1 MKILYVITG
10 LTLGGAEKV
19 VCTLADEMVKRGH
32 EVKIA
37 FLKGRVEVFPQN
49 KEIELINL
57 ELNSTL
63 SFLKASC
70 KYKKLVKDFMPD
82 VIHAHMVHANIFAR
96 INQIYHIKVTLI
108 CSAHSSNEGGKI
120 RMLAYGMTNFL
131 SHLNTNVSIEAT
143 EAFIKKGAFN
153 QKNIVTVYN
162 GVDLIKFNNKGT
174 VIEKKNKKVCLSV
187 GRLNVQKDYFNL
199 LNAITL
205 IDKVILNDVEFHIV
219 GEGELRCEIEQKIKE
234 LNLEDKVTLLGMRS
248 DIPDLLNNADFFIL
262 SSKHEGLP
270 TVLIEA
276 MACKCFVIATD
287 CGGSAEIMQH
297 TGILVPKQD
306 HHALADA
313 LNRAFNLDQQCI
325 IQNNIAARKIVESK
339 FSMEN
344 SVNQW
349 LGLYENH

>member
-19 VCTLADEMVKRGH
+19 VCTLADEMAKKGH

-63 SFLKASC
+63 SFLGASC

-82 VIHAHMVHANIFAR
+82 VIHAHMVHANIFTR

-108 CSAHSSNEGGKI
+108 CSAHNSNEGGKI
-120 RMLAYGMTNFL
+120 RMLAYRMTNFL

-143 EAFIKKGAFN
+143 EAFIKQGAFS

-162 GVDLIKFNNKGT
+162 GIDLNKFNNKDT
-174 VIEKKNKKVCLSV
+174 VVEKKNKKVCLSV

-205 IDKVILNDVEFHIV
+205 IDKAILNDVEFHIV
-219 GEGELRCEIEQKIKE
+219 GEGELRGEIEQKIKE

-276 MACKCFVIATD
+276 MACKCFVVTTD
-287 CGGSAEIMQH
+287 CGGSAEIIGD
-297 TGILVPKQD
+297 TGILVPRQN
-306 HHALADA
+306 HQELANGLQKA
-313 LNRAFNLDQQCI
+313 FKLNSNTI
-325 IQNNIAARKIVESK
+325 HQNNMKARARVEEK
-339 FSMEN
+339 FSLEQ
-344 SVNQW
+344 SINQW
-349 LGLYENH
+349 LDLYERN

>member
-63 SFLKASC
+63 SFLRASC
-70 KYKKLVKDFMPD
+70 KYKKLVKSFMPD

-96 INQIYHIKVTLI
+96 INQIYPIKVTLI
-108 CSAHSSNEGGKI
+108 CSAHNSNEGGKI
-120 RMLAYGMTNFL
+120 RMLAYRITNFL

-143 EAFIKKGAFN
+143 EALIKKGAFN

-162 GVDLIKFNNKGT
+162 GVDLNKFNNKDK
-174 VIEKKNKKVCLSV
+174 VIEKKNKKICLSV

-205 IDKVILNDVEFHIV
+205 IDKAILNDVEFHIV
-219 GEGELRCEIEQKIKE
+219 GEGELRGEIEQKIKE

-276 MACKCFVIATD
+276 MACKCFVVTTD
-287 CGGSAEIMQH
+287 CGGSAEIIGD
-297 TGILVPKQD
+297 TGILVPRQNYQE
-306 HHALADA
+306 LANGLQKA
-313 LNRAFNLDQQCI
+313 FKLNSNTI
-325 IQNNIAARKIVESK
+325 HQNNMKARTRVEEK
-339 FSMEN
+339 FSLEQ
-344 SVNQW
+344 SINQW
-349 LGLYENH
+349 LDLYERN

>member
-19 VCTLADEMVKRGH
+19 VCTLADEMAKKGH

-63 SFLKASC
+63 SFLGASC

-82 VIHAHMVHANIFAR
+82 VIHAHMIHANIFAR
-96 INQIYHIKVTLI
+96 LNHLFYKRIKLI
-108 CSAHSSNEGGKI
+108 CSAHNSNEGGNF
-120 RMLAYGMTNFL
+120 RMLAYKLTNFL
-131 SHLNTNVSIEAT
+131 SNINTNVSQEAT
-143 EAFIKKGAFN
+143 QSLIKKGAFT
-153 QKNIVTVYN
+153 QKNIITVYN
-162 GVDLIKFNNKGT
+162 GIDLKRFNSS
-174 VIEKKNKKVCLSV
+174 EDKKRINDKLICLSI

-199 LNAITL
+199 IEAISL
-205 IDKVILNDVEFHIV
+205 LDNSILNKVQFLIA
-219 GEGELRCEIEQKIKE
+219 GEGELKSEIENRIHI
-234 LNLEDKVTLLGMRS
+234 LNLGDNVKLLGRRS
-248 DIPDLLNNADFFIL
+248 DVPQLLNKADFFIL

>member
-63 SFLKASC
+63 SFLRASC

-82 VIHAHMVHANIFAR
+82 VIHTHMIHANIFAR
-96 INQIYHIKVTLI
+96 LNHLFYKRIKLI
-108 CSAHSSNEGGKI
+108 CSAHNSNEGGNF
-120 RMLAYGMTNFL
+120 RMLAYKLTNFL
-131 SHLNTNVSIEAT
+131 SNINTNVSQEAT
-143 EAFIKKGAFN
+143 QSLIKKGAFT
-153 QKNIVTVYN
+153 QKNIITVYN
-162 GVDLIKFNNKGT
+162 GIDLKRFNSS
-174 VIEKKNKKVCLSV
+174 EDKKRINDKLMCLSI

-199 LNAITL
+199 IEAISL
-205 IDKVILNDVEFHIV
+205 LDNSILNKVQFLIA
-219 GEGELRCEIEQKIKE
+219 GEGELKSEIENRIHI
-234 LNLEDKVTLLGMRS
+234 LNLGDNVKLLGRRS
-248 DIPDLLNNADFFIL
+248 DVPQLLNKADFFIL

>member
-63 SFLKASC
+63 SFLRASC

-82 VIHAHMVHANIFAR
+82 VIHTHMIHANIFAR
-96 INQIYHIKVTLI
+96 LNHLFYKRIKLI
-108 CSAHSSNEGGKI
+108 CSAHNSNEGGNF
-120 RMLAYGMTNFL
+120 RMLAYKLTNFL
-131 SHLNTNVSIEAT
+131 SNINTNVSQEAT
-143 EAFIKKGAFN
+143 QSLIKKGAFT
-153 QKNIVTVYN
+153 QKNIITVYN
-162 GVDLIKFNNKGT
+162 GIDLKRFNSS
-174 VIEKKNKKVCLSV
+174 EDKKKINDKLMCLSI

-199 LNAITL
+199 IEAISL
-205 IDKVILNDVEFHIV
+205 LDNSILNKVQFLIA
-219 GEGELRCEIEQKIKE
+219 GEGELKSEIENRIHI
-234 LNLEDKVTLLGMRS
+234 LNLGDNVKLLGRRS
-248 DIPDLLNNADFFIL
+248 DVPQLLNKADFFIL